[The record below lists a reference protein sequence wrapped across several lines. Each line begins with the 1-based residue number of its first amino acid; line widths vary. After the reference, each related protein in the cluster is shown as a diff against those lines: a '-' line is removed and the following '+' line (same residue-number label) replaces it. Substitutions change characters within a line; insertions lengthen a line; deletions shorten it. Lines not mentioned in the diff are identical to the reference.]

1 MCFFRLIL
9 LFFFFQMTTISETE
23 MDKIGEIAEIE
34 YENEI
39 QQEEKTEKP
48 KQKRVRL
55 STGQRMKLV
64 EDFRNGKLDR
74 NYRVS
79 VDKKRPGEFRI
90 TKRKKP
96 IDVPEYEPTSCP
108 NTIGISLSRVPSH
121 TAVDNEPK
129 KENAPVK
136 PEKQDKVNIE
146 FYAMQNNINNSLSR
160 EIQAVM
166 EKCNKIERKMKE
178 QRQLTKNKKQTKEDE
193 YEYEYSDSDEKPNTN
208 EPNKEQI
215 NLTNPQ
221 QYRGFNARSRINLLH
236 DFR

>member
-1 MCFFRLIL
+1 MAA
-9 LFFFFQMTTISETE
+9 ISETD
-23 MDKIGEIAEIE
+23 MDKLGETAERE
-34 YENEI
+34 YENELE
-39 QQEEKTEKP
+39 QEEKSVKP

-64 EDFRNGKLDR
+64 EDFRNGKLDP

-96 IDVPEYEPTSCP
+96 IEVPDYEPNSSP
-108 NTIGISLSRVPSH
+108 SMIGISLSPVPSH
-121 TAVDNEPK
+121 TALNNEPK
-129 KENAPVK
+129 KENIPAK
-136 PEKQDKVNIE
+136 PEKHDKVNIE

-193 YEYEYSDSDEKPNTN
+193 YEYEYSDTEDQKQETN
-208 EPNKEQI
+208 QEQI
-215 NLTNPQ
+215 NLQNQQ
-221 QYRGFNARSRINLLH
+221 QYRVFNARSRINLLH